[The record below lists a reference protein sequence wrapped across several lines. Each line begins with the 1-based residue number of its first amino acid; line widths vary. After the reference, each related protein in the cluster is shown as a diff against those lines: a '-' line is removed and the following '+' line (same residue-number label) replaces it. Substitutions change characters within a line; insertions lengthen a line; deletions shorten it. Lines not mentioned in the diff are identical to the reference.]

1 MWMGFKLNTQK
12 LLIPSQY
19 QKSFRKIHVQSL
31 ESNTMN
37 KYPTQSFE
45 QFRPYVVT
53 SKTV

>member
-1 MWMGFKLNTQK
+1 MWMRFNLNTRK
-12 LLIPSQY
+12 LLIPSKY
-19 QKSFRKIHVQSL
+19 QKSFRKIYVQSL

-45 QFRPYVVT
+45 QFKPYVVT